1 MKKLL
6 TLFMAFVLSATAL
19 TFGACGTDKTVSTE
33 PSDSTIVSSG
43 SHSGGGSRLNNVETA
58 KVFVS
63 FGAVRTMSTETEQ
76 YLERT
81 LTATVLPKNAT
92 NQKVDYSIAWAQD
105 ASLKDSDVTEY
116 VKVIQDSDG
125 SLSATVRCYKSF
137 ANDKIVIT
145 CTTRDG
151 NKTATC
157 EVTYKGLATSMNI
170 SSASGLSLSNTEERG
185 DYYLLYTGNDYDF
198 NVELKDAFGGA
209 VSTDN
214 LQIDYYA
221 EGSVT
226 KLSLTDFYVTST
238 GDLVAKP
245 QAATNEVRLTTS
257 STSIGAYKDNNTV
270 ALNNGVV
277 KITPNTAL
285 ENYNDVSDTA
295 TTVDLGM
302 QVDKN
307 DDYFTNKVNY
317 FNYTK
322 TTSGGFNYYEVP
334 NLYSVSYF
342 IPADDVTYTVLE
354 VETNTDG
361 LVYNDQLGFY
371 QHTVTTNNKQNFAN
385 AYFYVTVT
393 DTASGLTQTI
403 RFWTKTPVQA
413 VNLNLADI
421 DFDEA

>member
-1 MKKLL
+1 
-6 TLFMAFVLSATAL
+6 MAFVLSATAL

-33 PSDSTIVSSG
+33 PTDSTTVSSG
-43 SHSGGGSRLNNVETA
+43 SHSGGSSHLNNGE
-58 KVFVS
+58 KIIYPSKLFVS
-63 FGAVRTMSTETEQ
+63 FGAVRTMSTESEQ

-125 SLSATVRCYKSF
+125 SLSATVRCYKAF

-170 SSASGLSLSNTEERG
+170 TSANGLSLSNTEERG
-185 DYYLLYTGNDYDF
+185 DYYLLYTGNDYTF

-214 LQIDYYA
+214 LKIEYRG
-221 EGSVT
+221 EGGVT
-226 KLSLTDFYVTST
+226 KLSLTDFYFTSA
-238 GDLVAKP
+238 GELVARKDGK
-245 QAATNEVRLTTS
+245 VTTYDLDVDDDINGPS
-257 STSIGAYKDNNTV
+257 WNTV
-270 ALNNGVV
+270 TLNNGTVS
-277 KITPNTAL
+277 ITPITSL
-285 ENYNDVSDTA
+285 ENYIDVSDTA

-302 QVDKN
+302 QVNDSK
-307 DDYFTNKVNY
+307 DDYFANKVKH

-322 TTSGGFNYYEVP
+322 TTSGAFNYYKVPDLYKVTEVI
-334 NLYSVSYF
+334 L
-342 IPADDVTYTVLE
+342 AGDVTYTVLTP
-354 VETNTDG
+354 ETDTTG
-361 LVYNDQLGFY
+361 LTYNDQLGFY
-371 QHTVTTNNKQNFAN
+371 QHTVETNNEKNFAK
-385 AYFYVTVT
+385 AYFYVTIT

-403 RFWTKTPVQA
+403 RFWTTTPVQS